1 MKTLDTT
8 KNVEDTPE
16 NFEICKKYCGSCP
29 TYKSNK
35 LSAYPPN
42 ALFCARGKST
52 VPSQVKQEIK
62 KINCYCPACEI
73 FIKCGLTI
81 GYFCAKHWLT
91 PVHLNGCG
99 CRITPNN
106 TISAFAG
113 LSTSDFPVHFRLL
126 SSLKMVLVSPEKCGD
141 MTVY

>member
-1 MKTLDTT
+1 MRTGSPLIKKTIIISPVEYFVVNSQMKTLDAT

-42 ALFCARGKST
+42 ALFCARGKSS

-73 FIKCGLTI
+73 FTKCGLTI
-81 GYFCAKHWLT
+81 GYFCAKH
-91 PVHLNGCG
+91 
-99 CRITPNN
+99 
-106 TISAFAG
+106 
-113 LSTSDFPVHFRLL
+113 
-126 SSLKMVLVSPEKCGD
+126 
-141 MTVY
+141 

>member
-1 MKTLDTT
+1 MKTLDTA

-52 VPSQVKQEIK
+52 FPTQVKQEIK

-73 FIKCGLTI
+73 FTKCGLTI
-81 GYFCAKHWLT
+81 GYFCAKH
-91 PVHLNGCG
+91 
-99 CRITPNN
+99 
-106 TISAFAG
+106 
-113 LSTSDFPVHFRLL
+113 
-126 SSLKMVLVSPEKCGD
+126 
-141 MTVY
+141 